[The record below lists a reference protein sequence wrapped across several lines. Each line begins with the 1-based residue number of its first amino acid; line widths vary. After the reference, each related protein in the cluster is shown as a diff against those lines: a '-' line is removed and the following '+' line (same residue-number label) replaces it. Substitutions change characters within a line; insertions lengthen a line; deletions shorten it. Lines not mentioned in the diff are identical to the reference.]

1 MKNVRQS
8 APSLGLI
15 IVLVGFPQISESIFT
30 PVLPQLQHVL
40 RVSANRAQ
48 LTMSSYFIAFAIGVL
63 IWGQLADK
71 WGRRPAMLAG
81 IGVYLLGNL
90 GLFLSPDFTWLLG
103 SRLVQAFGASAGSVV
118 TQTIM
123 RESFSGLTGARIF
136 AQTSAA
142 MALAPA
148 LGPLIGGIMQTYW
161 GYRSVFGTL
170 IAMAVAV
177 GLYALSRLPETQ
189 PIDAQTQSVKQ
200 WPLVRRLLSD
210 RIVWGYGLLIGGING
225 VLFSYYAEAPFI
237 FMTHFGYS
245 AVHYGWL
252 GLILAG
258 ASLLGAVLVNWLLN
272 WFTPEQVALGGLIF
286 SVVASGSLVIAA
298 YGQSAGA
305 MLVTIFLT
313 FLGLNVTL
321 PNALNR
327 ALVGYEDVM
336 GSASGWFSLGYY
348 LLVSA
353 FTYGMSWLHNGAV
366 ETLPWY
372 MLGLCGGMLL
382 SFVGLIVRQV
392 RATSEISE

>member
-1 MKNVRQS
+1 MKNVRQTV
-8 APSLGLI
+8 PSLGLI
-15 IVLVGFPQISESIFT
+15 ITLVGFPQISESIFT
-30 PVLPQLQHVL
+30 PVLPQLQRAM
-40 RVSANRAQ
+40 RVSANQAQ

-81 IGVYLLGNL
+81 IGVYLLGNI
-90 GLFLSPDFTWLLG
+90 GLYLSPNFSWLLV
-103 SRLVQAFGASAGSVV
+103 SRLVQALGASAGSVV

-123 RESFSGLTGARIF
+123 RESFSGLNGARVF
-136 AQTSAA
+136 ARTSAA

-148 LGPLIGGIMQTYW
+148 LGPLIGGVMQTYF

-170 IAMAVAV
+170 VAMAVAV

-189 PIDAQTQSVKQ
+189 PTTVATTPVNQIAVI
-200 WPLVRRLLSD
+200 RRLLTD
-210 RIVWGYGLLIGGING
+210 RVVWGYGLLIGGING

-245 AVHYGWL
+245 AVQYGWL
-252 GLILAG
+252 GLILAS
-258 ASLLGAVLVNWLLN
+258 ASLLGAVMVNWLLH
-272 WFTPEQVALGGLIF
+272 WVTPEQVALGGLLF

-298 YGQSAGA
+298 YVQSAGA

-348 LLVSA
+348 LLVSG
-353 FTYGMSWLHNGAV
+353 FTYGMSWLHNGAI

-372 MLGLCGGMLL
+372 VSILCAGMLL
-382 SFVGLIVRQV
+382 SFLGLVGR
-392 RATSEISE
+392 RARVVTEN